1 MYAWTSIRAKNNLKN
16 ALISSKDKIVLAFC
30 CLLLIIGIFLG
41 TIAAINISGNY
52 LKYIT
57 IIIDNY
63 FSQQIA
69 QNFLLN
75 FLSGFF
81 SNFIYIFLLFLCGFC
96 AISQPLIILLALFRG
111 LSIGITISSIY
122 IIYGKSAITFVFV
135 LVIPSIIIN
144 SMLFIYCCIQSIK
157 LSSYF
162 YVSAV
167 KNNVTKKQYLIKEFC
182 LKYIAYTIL
191 VCLFSAINSIIISL
205 FKNYFLI

>member
-1 MYAWTSIRAKNNLKN
+1 MYVWTSIKAKNNIKT
-16 ALISSKDKIVLAFC
+16 AFISSKDKIVLAFC
-30 CLLLIIGIFLG
+30 CLLLTIGIFLG
-41 TIAAINISGNY
+41 TFVTINISGNY

-57 IIIDNY
+57 VITDNY
-63 FSQQIA
+63 FTQQVT

-75 FLSGFF
+75 FLSGFI

-96 AISQPLIILLALFRG
+96 AISQPFILMLVMFKG

-122 IIYGKSAITFVFV
+122 VLYGKSALTFVFV
-135 LVIPSIIIN
+135 LIIPNIIIN

-182 LKYIAYTIL
+182 LKYIAYTII
-191 VCLFSAINSIIISL
+191 VSLFSVINALMINL
-205 FKNYFLI
+205 FNNLILI